1 MSNMEYL
8 RLSELTLN
16 AVTGLDAIKRAPIV
30 DEDTGLKCIRIQ
42 DISQKKD
49 YIDWGNTK
57 VSVSDFKK
65 TKLVKDDILVARTGA
80 TVGVSYFVEEN
91 LNAVFNNGTI
101 RLRLD
106 TKKIDPYLVYSL
118 FQTREFRTYIDNI
131 SCVATQPNLR
141 IKGLLRYM
149 IPVFGKEIQKKITL
163 ILFNYNK
170 LIKNNNKRIKVLE
183 NIAEELYK
191 EWFVRFRFPGYENT
205 KFENR
210 IPLNWKYEKF
220 SSIYSCYRGISYSSD
235 EIECDEGVNLI
246 NLKNISAY
254 GGFRR
259 DGLKRYDGKYKTEH
273 CVKYNDLVMGV
284 TDMTQD
290 RRTVGYVALIP
301 KINGIISVDLVKI
314 ISEIDNIFSYCLFR
328 FGFYSKLFSQFGN
341 GANVIHLKPSSI
353 KNQKI
358 LIPNKELIDKFVR
371 IAKPIFDEI
380 EILNIKIEQLIKQR
394 DSLLPR
400 LMSGKLSIEGKEII

>member
-1 MSNMEYL
+1 MEEI
-8 RLSELTLN
+8 RLSEYADIFSGYAFSTNDMKDEGVPILKIGNINSDGTITLTSDSNYPHDVPKKLDKFWLRQSDILVCMTGATIGKIGRSFCVKEKQCLVNQRVGIIRSKDNINNDYLYYILTL
-16 AVTGLDAIKRAPIV
+16 
-30 DEDTGLKCIRIQ
+30 
-42 DISQKKD
+42 
-49 YIDWGNTK
+49 
-57 VSVSDFKK
+57 SDFKRYIEI
-65 TKLVKDDILVARTGA
+65 VGSGA
-80 TVGVSYFVEEN
+80 
-91 LNAVFNNGTI
+91 A
-101 RLRLD
+101 
-106 TKKIDPYLVYSL
+106 
-118 FQTREFRTYIDNI
+118 QANI
-131 SCVATQPNLR
+131 SASDIAKFTLQCNRNEKNQ
-141 IKGLLRYM
+141 IK
-149 IPVFGKEIQKKITL
+149 IAKTL
-163 ILFNYNK
+163 SNYDQ
-170 LIKNNNKRIKVLE
+170 LIENNRKRIKVLE
-183 NIAEELYK
+183 QMAEELYK

-259 DGLKRYDGKYKTEH
+259 DGVKRYDGKYKTEH

-301 KINGIISVDLVKI
+301 KINGVISADLVKI
-314 ISEIDNIFSYCLFR
+314 ISGIDNIFSYCLFR

-394 DSLLPR
+394 DTLLPR
-400 LMSGKLSIEGKEII
+400 LMNGKLSVEGKEII

>member
-1 MSNMEYL
+1 MNSMCFQYIKVNQL
-8 RLSELTLN
+8 FSEKRIKTISPTIKLQNEDIKVSGKTAVVSQEQELVSGYADLVDDKLTN
-16 AVTGLDAIKRAPIV
+16 CPFTVFGDHTEIIK
-30 DEDTGLKCIRIQ
+30 
-42 DISQKKD
+42 
-49 YIDWGNTK
+49 YIDFPFIQGADGIK
-57 VSVSDFKK
+57 IIKADDVSIDSKYLYYSLKNCYYPTGFYQRHFKLFKK
-65 TKLVKDDILVARTGA
+65 TYIPNLDITHQRKIA
-80 TVGVSYFVEEN
+80 TVLYNYDN
-91 LNAVFNNGTI
+91 LI
-101 RLRLD
+101 E
-106 TKKIDPYLVYSL
+106 Y
-118 FQTREFRTYIDNI
+118 
-131 SCVATQPNLR
+131 
-141 IKGLLRYM
+141 
-149 IPVFGKEIQKKITL
+149 
-163 ILFNYNK
+163 
-170 LIKNNNKRIKVLE
+170 NNKRIKALE

-191 EWFVRFRFPGYENT
+191 EWFVRFRFPGYEKT

-235 EIECDEGVNLI
+235 EIECEEGMNLI

-301 KINGIISVDLVKI
+301 KISGVISADLVKI

-358 LIPNKELIDKFVR
+358 LIPNRELIDKFVY

-380 EILNIKIEQLIKQR
+380 EILNIKNEQLIKQR

-400 LMSGKLSIEGKEII
+400 LMSGKLSVEGKEII